1 MLKFNAEYSGRY
13 TFVRM
18 LKTMT
23 ITMAKMVF
31 VAIRGYNLIYTIF
44 CLNCKFTLLMW
55 TMGVQSQPP
64 RKYNWQ
70 HITRATHKKMPK
82 SVSRMLYPSYFH
94 YSSFLWAQITKI
106 PTSDNVKRDKYQTVG
121 A

>member
-31 VAIRGYNLIYTIF
+31 VAIRGYNLIIQF
-44 CLNCKFTLLMW
+44 F
-55 TMGVQSQPP
+55 V
-64 RKYNWQ
+64 
-70 HITRATHKKMPK
+70 
-82 SVSRMLYPSYFH
+82 
-94 YSSFLWAQITKI
+94 
-106 PTSDNVKRDKYQTVG
+106 
-121 A
+121 